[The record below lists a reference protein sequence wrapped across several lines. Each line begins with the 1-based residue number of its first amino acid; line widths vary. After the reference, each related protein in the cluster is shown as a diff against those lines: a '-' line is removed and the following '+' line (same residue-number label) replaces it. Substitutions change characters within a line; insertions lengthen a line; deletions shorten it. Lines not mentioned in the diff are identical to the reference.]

1 MKLLSFVAI
10 PFFLSVAMTTASE
23 DCAANKE
30 GATLTNGKFMEF
42 SMLHYDSIAFLVFND
57 LGVAPFMANNHA
69 SPKDVAQHFN
79 LSVRAAAILMAT
91 MCRQGIL
98 DVAVD
103 NDESLEA
110 VQYVLTEPAKLF
122 LAHPDGKESTVN
134 FVKTW
139 HDNFFTAEALLEASR
154 PPADDE
160 VDKMSQHLKET
171 DEEQR
176 NNARGFM
183 KHMNAQSYSCAQAF
197 PDVLGLGSGEE
208 EITMVDVGGGS
219 GVYTIAA
226 AKANP
231 KLKGLI
237 FDLASVK
244 PVTEEFLEEAD
255 MMERIKVVPGDF
267 FSDQPFPTA
276 DIVLFANIIH
286 DWDDETNL
294 SLLQKA
300 FDALRPGGRVVVSE
314 LLLADDIRS
323 SSPSSTSMNVV
334 MLQWTKGRQYRPK
347 ELKSMM
353 KQVGFSTT
361 DVKTLVDDY
370 SLVIGH
376 KK

>member
-1 MKLLSFVAI
+1 MKLLSLLAI
-10 PFFLSVAMTTASE
+10 PFFLSVAATSSE
-23 DCAANKE
+23 DCAVDKD
-30 GATLTNGKFMEF
+30 GATLTNGKIMEF

-57 LGVAPFMANNHA
+57 LGVAPFMANRELS
-69 SPKDVAQHFN
+69 SPKDVAQQFN

-110 VQYVLTEPAKLF
+110 VQYVLTEHAKLF
-122 LAHPDGKESTVN
+122 LAQPDGKESTIN

-139 HDNFFTAEALLEASR
+139 HDNFFTAEALLKASR
-154 PPADDE
+154 PTSDDE

-171 DEEQR
+171 DEEQQ

-197 PDVLGLGSGEE
+197 PNVLGLGEE
-208 EITMVDVGGGS
+208 EVTMVDVGGGS

-226 AKANP
+226 AQANP

-255 MMERIKVVPGDF
+255 MMDRIKVVPGDF

-286 DWDDETNL
+286 DWDDATNL

-300 FDALRPGGRVVVSE
+300 FDSLRPGGRVVVSE

-347 ELKSMM
+347 ELKAMM
-353 KQVGFSTT
+353 KQVGFATT

-370 SLVIGH
+370 SLVIGY